1 MVSWDK
7 NIPSLNGILRKYEIR
22 WKKVDSHS
30 TDYHNETLIIEE
42 HNSRRRR
49 EIRIPSNRTFF
60 ELKNLSLYTNYSVE
74 VAAVTI
80 KVGAY
85 SSPKYFMTGEGGRGI
100 DSFEVTEFCAKV
112 IRGRVGGAGKVD
124 SPTGPGF
131 KRLGS
136 LSNYDDD
143 DNF

>member
-22 WKKVDSHS
+22 WKKVGKDSHS

-49 EIRIPSNRTFF
+49 EIRVPSNRTFF

-112 IRGRVGGAGKVD
+112 IRGGGGRAKLTHQRG
-124 SPTGPGF
+124 
-131 KRLGS
+131 LGS
-136 LSNYDDD
+136 KD
-143 DNF
+143 